1 MKGRIVMY
9 EDEHNVFREAF
20 QQFIAEEIT
29 PNLDEWEEA
38 HLAPKSVFEKMGEN
52 GFLCPWLP
60 EEYGGSETDFIFSAI
75 MTEELAKAGAVA
87 VISPLHSDI
96 IAPYIYHLG
105 TDEQKSKWLPRCAS
119 GETLLA
125 IAATEPNAG
134 SDVAGFQ
141 TRAEKDGDEYV
152 LNGSK
157 TFISFGQLAGL
168 YIVVARTDK
177 DAPPH
182 KGLSLFLVEG
192 DTPGFSRGKKLNKMG
207 LHAQDTSELF
217 FDNCR
222 IPAANLLGELGKGF
236 YYFMHHLQQERLVCS
251 LMAQGMAEAML
262 EMTVEYTRDRKV
274 GGVPVQSFQANAF
287 TIAEMATEIELG
299 RTFID
304 SLTLAHSK
312 GEDVSLKV
320 TMAKA
325 WIPEMTNRVA
335 YKCVQLHGGYGYMEE
350 YPICRFTRDARV
362 IAIFAGTTEVMKH
375 IISKSMGLY

>member
-1 MKGRIVMY
+1 MY
-9 EDEHNVFREAF
+9 QEEHNVFREAF

-29 PNLDEWEEA
+29 PNMAAWEEA
-38 HLAPKSVFEKMGEN
+38 HLVPKSVYEKMGEY

-60 EEYGGSETDFIFSAI
+60 EEYGGSEADFIFSAI
-75 MTEELAKAGAVA
+75 LCEELGKAGAVSVMA
-87 VISPLHSDI
+87 PLHSDI

-105 TDEQKSKWLPRCAS
+105 TDEQKRKWLPRCAS

-134 SDVAGFQ
+134 SDVSGFQ
-141 TRAEKDGDEYV
+141 TRAELDGDEYV

-157 TFISFGQLAGL
+157 TFISFGQIAGL
-168 YIVVARTDK
+168 YIVIARTDK
-177 DAPPH
+177 EAPPH
-182 KGLSLFLVEG
+182 KGLSLFLIEA
-192 DTPGFSRGKKLNKMG
+192 DTPGFTRGQKLEKMG

-262 EMTVEYTRDRKV
+262 EMTLEYTRDRKV

-287 TIAEMATEIELG
+287 TLVEMATEVELG

-304 SLTLAHSK
+304 SLTEAHAQ
-312 GEDVSLKV
+312 GEDVSTKV
-320 TMAKA
+320 TMAKS

-335 YKCVQLHGGYGYMEE
+335 YKCLQLHGGYGYMEE

-362 IAIFAGTTEVMKH
+362 ISIFAGTTEVMKH
-375 IISKSMGLY
+375 ILSKGMGLY

>member
-1 MKGRIVMY
+1 MY
-9 EDEHNVFREAF
+9 QEEHNVFREAF
-20 QQFIAEEIT
+20 KQFIAEEIT

-38 HLAPKSVFEKMGEN
+38 HMVPKSVFEKMGEN

-60 EEYGGSETDFIFSAI
+60 EEYGGSECDFIFSAI
-75 MTEELAKAGAVA
+75 MTEELARAGAVA

-105 TDEQKSKWLPRCAS
+105 TDEQKAKWLPRCAS

-125 IAATEPNAG
+125 IGATEPNAG

-141 TRAEKDGDEYV
+141 TRAELDGDEYV

-168 YIVVARTDK
+168 YIIVARTEK
-177 DAPPH
+177 DVAPH
-182 KGLSLFLVEG
+182 KGLSLFLVEE
-192 DTPGFSRGKKLNKMG
+192 DTPGFTRGKKLSKMG
-207 LHAQDTSELF
+207 MHAQDTSELF
-217 FDNCR
+217 FDDCR

-262 EMTVEYTRDRKV
+262 EMTIEYTKDRKV

-312 GEDVSLKV
+312 GEDVSTKV
-320 TMAKA
+320 TMAKS

-335 YKCVQLHGGYGYMEE
+335 YKCLQLHGGYGYMEE
-350 YPICRFTRDARV
+350 QPICRFTRDARV

>member
-1 MKGRIVMY
+1 MY
-9 EDEHNVFREAF
+9 EEEHNVFREAF

-29 PNLDEWEEA
+29 PNLDEWEEN
-38 HLAPKSVFEKMGEN
+38 HLVPKSVFEKMGEY

-60 EEYGGSETDFIFSAI
+60 EEYGGSEADFIFSAI
-75 MTEELAKAGAVA
+75 ITEELARAGAVMVMA
-87 VISPLHSDI
+87 TLHSDI

-119 GETLLA
+119 GETILA

-141 TRAEKDGDEYV
+141 TRAELDGDEYV

-157 TFISFGQLAGL
+157 TFISFGQIADLI
-168 YIVVARTDK
+168 IVIARTDK
-177 DAPPH
+177 EGPPH

-192 DTPGFSRGKKLNKMG
+192 DAPGFTRGNKLNKMG
-207 LHAQDTSELF
+207 FNGQDTSELF

-222 IPAANLLGELGKGF
+222 IPASNLLGEAGKGF
-236 YYFMHHLQQERLVCS
+236 YYFMHHLQQERLICS

-262 EMTVEYTRDRKV
+262 ELTIEYTRDRKV

-304 SLTLAHSK
+304 SLTAAHAR
-312 GEDVSLKV
+312 GEDVSTKV
-320 TMAKA
+320 TMAKS
-325 WIPEMTNRVA
+325 WIPEMTNKVA
-335 YKCVQLHGGYGYMEE
+335 YRCLQLHGGYGYMEE

-375 IISKSMGLY
+375 ILAKGMGLY

>member
-1 MKGRIVMY
+1 MY
-9 EDEHNVFREAF
+9 QEEHNVFREAF

-29 PNLDEWEEA
+29 PNMAAWEEA
-38 HLAPKSVFEKMGEN
+38 HLVPKSVYEKMGEY

-60 EEYGGSETDFIFSAI
+60 EEYGGSEADFIFSAI
-75 MTEELAKAGAVA
+75 LCEELGKAGAVSVMA
-87 VISPLHSDI
+87 PLHSDI

-105 TDEQKSKWLPRCAS
+105 TDEQKRKWLPRCAS

-134 SDVAGFQ
+134 SDVSGFQ
-141 TRAEKDGDEYV
+141 TRAELDGDEYV

-157 TFISFGQLAGL
+157 TFISFGQIAGL
-168 YIVVARTDK
+168 YIVIARTDK
-177 DAPPH
+177 EAPPH
-182 KGLSLFLVEG
+182 KGLSLFLVEA
-192 DTPGFSRGKKLNKMG
+192 DTPGFSRGQKLEKMG

-262 EMTVEYTRDRKV
+262 EMTLEYTRDRKV

-287 TIAEMATEIELG
+287 TLVEMATEVELG

-304 SLTLAHSK
+304 SLTEAHAQ
-312 GEDVSLKV
+312 GEDVSTKV
-320 TMAKA
+320 TMAKS

-335 YKCVQLHGGYGYMEE
+335 YKCLQLHGGYGYMEE

-362 IAIFAGTTEVMKH
+362 ISIFAGTTEVMKH
-375 IISKSMGLY
+375 ILSKGMGLY

>member
-1 MKGRIVMY
+1 
-9 EDEHNVFREAF
+9 
-20 QQFIAEEIT
+20 
-29 PNLDEWEEA
+29 
-38 HLAPKSVFEKMGEN
+38 
-52 GFLCPWLP
+52 
-60 EEYGGSETDFIFSAI
+60 
-75 MTEELAKAGAVA
+75 
-87 VISPLHSDI
+87 LHSDI
-96 IAPYIYHLG
+96 IAPYLFHLG
-105 TDEQKSKWLPRCAS
+105 TDDQKAKWLPRCAS

-152 LNGSK
+152 INGSK
-157 TFISFGQLAGL
+157 TFISFGQMAGL

-177 DAPPH
+177 EVAPH
-182 KGLSLFLVEG
+182 KGLSLFLVEA

-207 LHAQDTSELF
+207 MHAQDTSELF

-251 LMAQGMAEAML
+251 IMAQGMAEAML
-262 EMTVEYTRDRKV
+262 EITLEYTKDRKV

-287 TIAEMATEIELG
+287 TIAEMATEIVLG
-299 RTFID
+299 RTFVD
-304 SLTLAHSK
+304 SLTLAHTN

-320 TMAKA
+320 TMAKS

-335 YKCVQLHGGYGYMEE
+335 YKCLQLHGGYGYMEE
-350 YPICRFTRDARV
+350 QPICRFTRDARI

-375 IISKSMGLY
+375 IISKSMELY

>member
-1 MKGRIVMY
+1 MY

>member
-1 MKGRIVMY
+1 MY
-9 EDEHNVFREAF
+9 EEEHNVFREAF

-29 PNLDEWEEA
+29 PNLDEWEEN
-38 HLAPKSVFEKMGEN
+38 HLVPKSVFEKMGEY

-60 EEYGGSETDFIFSAI
+60 EEYGGSEADFIFSAI
-75 MTEELAKAGAVA
+75 ITEELARAGAVMVMA
-87 VISPLHSDI
+87 TLHSDI

-119 GETLLA
+119 GETILA

-141 TRAEKDGDEYV
+141 TRAELDGDEYV

-157 TFISFGQLAGL
+157 TFISFGQIADLI
-168 YIVVARTDK
+168 IVIARTDK
-177 DAPPH
+177 EGPPH

-192 DTPGFSRGKKLNKMG
+192 DAPGFTSGNKLNKMG
-207 LHAQDTSELF
+207 FNGQDTSELF

-222 IPAANLLGELGKGF
+222 IPASNLLGEAGKGF
-236 YYFMHHLQQERLVCS
+236 YYFMHHLQQERLICS
-251 LMAQGMAEAML
+251 LMAQGMADAML
-262 EMTVEYTRDRKV
+262 ELTIEYTRDRKV

-304 SLTLAHSK
+304 SLTAAHAR
-312 GEDVSLKV
+312 GEDVSTKV

-325 WIPEMTNRVA
+325 WIPEMTNKVA
-335 YKCVQLHGGYGYMEE
+335 YRCLQLHGGYGYMEE

-375 IISKSMGLY
+375 ILAKGMGLY

>member
-1 MKGRIVMY
+1 MY
-9 EDEHNVFREAF
+9 QDEHNVFREAF
-20 QQFIAEEIT
+20 QQFIANEIT
-29 PNLDEWEEA
+29 PNLDEWEGNRMV
-38 HLAPKSVFEKMGEN
+38 PKSVYEKMGEN

-75 MTEELAKAGAVA
+75 MTEELSKAGAVSVMA
-87 VISPLHSDI
+87 PLHSDI
-96 IAPYIYHLG
+96 IAPYIHHLG
-105 TDEQKSKWLPRCAS
+105 TEEQKNKWLPRCAS
-119 GETLLA
+119 GETMLA

-141 TRAEKDGDEYV
+141 TRAELDGDEYV

-157 TFISFGQLAGL
+157 TFISFGQMAGL
-168 YIVVARTDK
+168 FIVIARTDK
-177 DAPPH
+177 EAPPH
-182 KGLSLFLVEG
+182 KGLSLFLVEA

-207 LHAQDTSELF
+207 MHSQDTSELF

-222 IPAANLLGELGKGF
+222 IPAANLLGEPGKGF
-236 YYFMHHLQQERLVCS
+236 YYFMHHLQQERLVCC

-262 EMTVEYTRDRKV
+262 EMTIEYTRDRKV
-274 GGVPVQSFQANAF
+274 GGVPVQSFQTNAF

-299 RTFID
+299 RTFVD

-312 GEDVSLKV
+312 GEDVSTKV
-320 TMAKA
+320 TMAKS

-335 YKCVQLHGGYGYMEE
+335 YRCVQLHGGYGYMEE
-350 YPICRFTRDARV
+350 YPICRYTRDARV

-375 IISKSMGLY
+375 ILSKSMGLY

>member
-1 MKGRIVMY
+1 MY
-9 EDEHNVFREAF
+9 QEEHNVFREAF

-29 PNLDEWEEA
+29 PYLEEWEEA
-38 HLAPKSVFEKMGEN
+38 RMVPRSVYEKMAEN

-75 MTEELAKAGAVA
+75 MTEELAKAGAVS
-87 VISPLHSDI
+87 VLSPLHSDI
-96 IAPYIYHLG
+96 NAPYIYHLG
-105 TDEQKSKWLPRCAS
+105 TEEQKAKWLPRCVS

-141 TRAEKDGDEYV
+141 TRAEKDGDEYI

-157 TFISFGQLAGL
+157 TFISFGQTADL

-182 KGLSLFLVEG
+182 KGLSLFLVEA
-192 DTPGFSRGKKLNKMG
+192 DAPGFSRGNKLNKMG
-207 LHAQDTSELF
+207 MHAQDTSELF

-222 IPAANLLGELGKGF
+222 VPANSLLGEPGKGF
-236 YYFMHHLQQERLVCS
+236 YYFMQHLQQERLICS
-251 LMAQGMAEAML
+251 IMAQGMAEAML
-262 EMTVEYTRDRKV
+262 KLTLEYTAERKV

-287 TIAEMATEIELG
+287 TIAEMATEIQLG

-304 SLTLAHSK
+304 ALTQSHVN
-312 GEDVSLKV
+312 GEDVNLKV
-320 TMAKA
+320 TMAKS

-335 YKCVQLHGGYGYMEE
+335 YKCLQLHGGYGYMEE

>member
-1 MKGRIVMY
+1 MY
-9 EDEHNVFREAF
+9 QEEHNVFREAF
-20 QQFIAEEIT
+20 KQFIAEEIT

-38 HLAPKSVFEKMGEN
+38 HMVPKSVFEKMGEN

-60 EEYGGSETDFIFSAI
+60 EEYGGSECDFIFSAI
-75 MTEELAKAGAVA
+75 MTEELARSGAVA

-105 TDEQKSKWLPRCAS
+105 TDEQKSKWLPKCAS
-119 GETLLA
+119 AETLLA

-152 LNGSK
+152 INGSK
-157 TFISFGQLAGL
+157 TFISFGQMAGL

-177 DAPPH
+177 EVAPH
-182 KGLSLFLVEG
+182 KGLSLFLVEA
-192 DTPGFSRGKKLNKMG
+192 DTPGFTRGNKLNKMG
-207 LHAQDTSELF
+207 MHAQDTSELF

-236 YYFMHHLQQERLVCS
+236 YYFMHHLQQERLICS

-262 EMTVEYTRDRKV
+262 EMTLEYTRDRKV

-299 RTFID
+299 RTFVD
-304 SLTLAHSK
+304 SLTLAHSQ

-320 TMAKA
+320 TMAKS

-335 YKCVQLHGGYGYMEE
+335 YKCLQLHGGYGYMEE

-375 IISKSMGLY
+375 IISKSMELY

>member
-1 MKGRIVMY
+1 MY
-9 EDEHNVFREAF
+9 QEEHNVFREAF
-20 QQFIAEEIT
+20 KQFIAEEIT

-38 HLAPKSVFEKMGEN
+38 HMVPKSVFEKMGEN

-60 EEYGGSETDFIFSAI
+60 EEYGGSECDFIFSAI
-75 MTEELAKAGAVA
+75 MTEELARSGAVA

-96 IAPYIYHLG
+96 IAPYLYHLG
-105 TDEQKSKWLPRCAS
+105 TDEQKSKWLPKCAS
-119 GETLLA
+119 AETLLA

-152 LNGSK
+152 INGSK
-157 TFISFGQLAGL
+157 TFISFGQMAGL

-177 DAPPH
+177 EVAPH
-182 KGLSLFLVEG
+182 KGLSLFLVEA
-192 DTPGFSRGKKLNKMG
+192 DTPGFTRGNKLNKMG
-207 LHAQDTSELF
+207 MHAQDTSELF

-236 YYFMHHLQQERLVCS
+236 YYFMHHLQQERLICS

-262 EMTVEYTRDRKV
+262 EMTLEYTRDRKV

-299 RTFID
+299 RTFVD
-304 SLTLAHSK
+304 SLTLAHSQ

-320 TMAKA
+320 TMAKS

-335 YKCVQLHGGYGYMEE
+335 YKCLQLHGGYGYMEE

-375 IISKSMGLY
+375 IISKSMELY

>member
-1 MKGRIVMY
+1 MY
-9 EDEHNVFREAF
+9 QEEHNVFREAF
-20 QQFIAEEIT
+20 KHFIAEEIT
-29 PNLDEWEEA
+29 PYLEEWEQA
-38 HLAPKSVFEKMGEN
+38 RMVPKELYMKMGAQ

-60 EEYGGSETDFIFSAI
+60 EQFGGSECDFIFSAI
-75 MTEELAKAGAVA
+75 MTEELARAGAVS
-87 VISPLHSDI
+87 VMSPLHGDI
-96 IAPYIYHLG
+96 NAPYIYHLG
-105 TDEQKSKWLPRCAS
+105 TDEQKEKWLPRCAS
-119 GETLLA
+119 GDIILA
-125 IAATEPNAG
+125 IAATEPDAG
-134 SDVAGFQ
+134 SDVAGFR

-157 TFISFGQLAGL
+157 TFISFGQMADL

-177 DAPPH
+177 DAAPH
-182 KGLSLFLVEG
+182 KGLSLFLVEAG
-192 DTPGFSRGKKLNKMG
+192 TPGFTRGAKLNKMG
-207 LHAQDTSELF
+207 MHAQDTSELF
-217 FDNCR
+217 FDDCR
-222 IPAANLLGELGKGF
+222 IPASNMLGEPGKGF
-236 YYFMHHLQQERLVCS
+236 YYFMHHLQQERLICA

-262 EMTVEYTRDRKV
+262 KMTLEYTRERKV

-287 TIAEMATEIELG
+287 TIADMAIEIELG

-312 GEDVSLKV
+312 GEDVSNKV

-335 YKCVQLHGGYGYMEE
+335 YRCLQLHGGYGYMEE

-375 IISKSMGLY
+375 ILSKNMGLY

>member
-1 MKGRIVMY
+1 MY
-9 EDEHNVFREAF
+9 QDEHNVFREAF
-20 QQFIAEEIT
+20 QQFVAEEIT
-29 PNLDEWEEA
+29 PYLDEWEA
-38 HLAPKSVFEKMGEN
+38 DHLVSKSVYEKMGEN
-52 GFLCPWLP
+52 GFLCSWLP
-60 EEYGGSETDFIFSAI
+60 EEYGGSEADFIFSAI
-75 MTEELAKAGAVA
+75 MSEELGKAGAVSVMA
-87 VISPLHSDI
+87 PLHSDI

-105 TDEQKSKWLPRCAS
+105 SEEQKAKWLPRCAS

-157 TFISFGQLAGL
+157 TFISLGQLAGL

-182 KGLSLFLVEG
+182 KGLSLFLVEA
-192 DTPGFSRGKKLNKMG
+192 DTPGFSRGNKLDKMG
-207 LHAQDTSELF
+207 MHAQDTSELF

-222 IPAANLLGELGKGF
+222 VPASNLLGEPGKGF
-236 YYFMHHLQQERLVCS
+236 YYFMQHLQQERLICS
-251 LMAQGMAEAML
+251 LLAQGMAEAML
-262 EMTVEYTRDRKV
+262 EMTIEYTRDRKV

-287 TIAEMATEIELG
+287 TIAEMAIDVELG

-304 SLTLAHSK
+304 TLTEAHMR
-312 GEDVSLKV
+312 GDDVGTKV

-335 YKCVQLHGGYGYMEE
+335 YKCLQLHGGYGYMEE

-375 IISKSMGLY
+375 ILSREMELY

>member
-1 MKGRIVMY
+1 MY
-9 EDEHNVFREAF
+9 QDEHNVFREAF
-20 QQFIAEEIT
+20 QHFIAEEIT
-29 PNLDEWEEA
+29 PYLDEWEDA
-38 HLAPKSVFEKMGEN
+38 RMVPKSVYEKMGEN
-52 GFLCPWLP
+52 GFLCSWLP
-60 EEYGGSETDFIFSAI
+60 EEYGGSEADFIFSAI
-75 MTEELAKAGAVA
+75 MTEELARAGAVCVFA
-87 VISPLHSDI
+87 PLHSDI

-105 TDEQKSKWLPRCAS
+105 SESQKSRWLPRCAS

-125 IAATEPNAG
+125 IAVTEPNAG
-134 SDVAGFQ
+134 SDVAGLQ

-157 TFISFGQLAGL
+157 TFISLGQMAEL

-182 KGLSLFLVEG
+182 KGLSLFLVEEG
-192 DTPGFSRGKKLNKMG
+192 TRGFSPGNKLNKMG
-207 LHAQDTSELF
+207 LHAQDTAELF
-217 FDNCR
+217 FDDCR
-222 IPAANLLGELGKGF
+222 IPAENLLGEPGKGF
-236 YYFMHHLQQERLVCS
+236 YYFMHHLQQERLICA
-251 LMAQGMAEAML
+251 LMGQGMAEAML
-262 EMTVEYTRDRKV
+262 EMTLEYTRDRKV

-299 RTFID
+299 RTFVD

-312 GEDVSLKV
+312 QEDVGLKV

-335 YKCVQLHGGYGYMEE
+335 YKCLQLHGGYGFMEE

-362 IAIFAGTTEVMKH
+362 IPIFAGTTEVMKH

>member
-1 MKGRIVMY
+1 MY
-9 EDEHNVFREAF
+9 QDEHNVFREAF

-29 PNLDEWEEA
+29 PNLDAWEEA
-38 HLAPKSVFEKMGEN
+38 HLVPKSVYEKMGEY

-60 EEYGGSETDFIFSAI
+60 EEYGGSEADFIFSAI
-75 MTEELAKAGAVA
+75 ICEELGKAGAVSVMA
-87 VISPLHSDI
+87 PLHSDI

-119 GETLLA
+119 GETILA

-134 SDVAGFQ
+134 SDVSGFQ
-141 TRAEKDGDEYV
+141 TRAELDGDEYV

-157 TFISFGQLAGL
+157 TFISFGQIAGL
-168 YIVVARTDK
+168 YIVIARTDK
-177 DAPPH
+177 EAPPH
-182 KGLSLFLVEG
+182 KGLSLFLVEA
-192 DTPGFSRGKKLNKMG
+192 DTPGFSRGQKLEKMG

-236 YYFMHHLQQERLVCS
+236 YYFMHHLQQERLVVS

-262 EMTVEYTRDRKV
+262 EMTIEYTRDRKV

-304 SLTLAHSK
+304 SLTVAHTR
-312 GEDVSLKV
+312 GEDVSTKV
-320 TMAKA
+320 TMAKS

-335 YKCVQLHGGYGYMEE
+335 YKCLQLHGGYGYMEE

-362 IAIFAGTTEVMKH
+362 ISIFAGTTEVMKH
-375 IISKSMGLY
+375 ILSKSMGLY

>member
-1 MKGRIVMY
+1 MY
-9 EDEHNVFREAF
+9 KDEHNVFRESF
-20 QQFIAEEIT
+20 QQFIAAEIT
-29 PNLDEWEEA
+29 PHIDEWEEA
-38 HLAPKSVFEKMGEN
+38 HLAPRSIFEKMGEN

-87 VISPLHSDI
+87 IASPLHSDI
-96 IAPYIYHLG
+96 TAPYVYHLG
-105 TDEQKSKWLPRCAS
+105 TDEQKTKWLPRFAS

-157 TFISFGQLAGL
+157 TFISLGQLADL
-168 YIVVARTDK
+168 IIVVTRTDK

-192 DTPGFSRGKKLNKMG
+192 NTPGFSRGKKLNKMG
-207 LHAQDTSELF
+207 AHAQDTSELF

-236 YYFMHHLQQERLVCS
+236 YYFMHHLQQERLICS
-251 LMAQGMAEAML
+251 LMAQAMAEAML
-262 EMTVEYTRDRKV
+262 EITIEYTRNRKV

-299 RTFID
+299 RTLID
-304 SLTLAHSK
+304 SLTLTHSK

-335 YKCVQLHGGYGYMEE
+335 YKSLQLHGGYGYMEE

-362 IAIFAGTTEVMKH
+362 ITIFAGTTEVMKH
-375 IISKSMGLY
+375 IISKSLKLY

>member
-1 MKGRIVMY
+1 MY
-9 EDEHNVFREAF
+9 QEEHNVFREAF
-20 QQFIAEEIT
+20 KQFIAEEIT

-38 HLAPKSVFEKMGEN
+38 HMVPKSVFEKMGEN

-60 EEYGGSETDFIFSAI
+60 EEYGGSECDFIFSAI
-75 MTEELAKAGAVA
+75 MTEELARAGAVA

-105 TDEQKSKWLPRCAS
+105 TDEQKSKWLPKCAS
-119 GETLLA
+119 AETLLA

-157 TFISFGQLAGL
+157 TFISFGQMAGL

-177 DAPPH
+177 EVAPH
-182 KGLSLFLVEG
+182 KGLSLFLVEA
-192 DTPGFSRGKKLNKMG
+192 DTPGFTRGNKLNKMG
-207 LHAQDTSELF
+207 MHAQDTSELF

-236 YYFMHHLQQERLVCS
+236 YYFMHHLQQERLICS

-262 EMTVEYTRDRKV
+262 EMTLEYTRDRKV

-299 RTFID
+299 RTFVD
-304 SLTLAHSK
+304 SLTLAHSQ

-320 TMAKA
+320 TMAKS

-335 YKCVQLHGGYGYMEE
+335 YKCLQLHGGYGYMEE

-375 IISKSMGLY
+375 IISKSMELY

>member
-1 MKGRIVMY
+1 MY
-9 EDEHNVFREAF
+9 QEEHNVFRQAF

-29 PNLDEWEEA
+29 PHLDAWEEA
-38 HLAPKSVFEKMGEN
+38 HLVPKSVYEKMGEY

-60 EEYGGSETDFIFSAI
+60 EEYGGSEADFIFSAI
-75 MTEELAKAGAVA
+75 ICEELGKAGAVSVMA
-87 VISPLHSDI
+87 PLHSDI

-119 GETLLA
+119 GETILA

-134 SDVAGFQ
+134 SDVVGFQ
-141 TRAEKDGDEYV
+141 TRAELDGDEYV

-157 TFISFGQLAGL
+157 TFISFGQIAGL
-168 YIVVARTDK
+168 YIVIARTDK
-177 DAPPH
+177 EAPPH
-182 KGLSLFLVEG
+182 KGLSLFLVEA
-192 DTPGFSRGKKLNKMG
+192 DTPGFSRGQKLQKMG
-207 LHAQDTSELF
+207 MHAQDTSELF
-217 FDNCR
+217 FDSCR

-262 EMTVEYTRDRKV
+262 EMTLEYTRDRKV

-287 TIAEMATEIELG
+287 TLAEMATEVELG

-304 SLTLAHSK
+304 SLTEAHAQ
-312 GEDVSLKV
+312 GEDVSTKV
-320 TMAKA
+320 TMAKS

-335 YKCVQLHGGYGYMEE
+335 YKCLQLHGGYGYMEE

-362 IAIFAGTTEVMKH
+362 ISIFAGTTEVMKH
-375 IISKSMGLY
+375 ILSKSMGLY

>member
-1 MKGRIVMY
+1 MY
-9 EDEHNVFREAF
+9 QEEHNIFREAF
-20 QQFIAEEIT
+20 KQFIAEEIT
-29 PNLDEWEEA
+29 PNLDEWEKA
-38 HLAPKSVFEKMGEN
+38 HLVPKSVYEKMGEM

-75 MTEELAKAGAVA
+75 ISEELSKAGAVSVFA
-87 VISPLHSDI
+87 GLHSDI
-96 IAPYIYHLG
+96 IAPYLYHLG
-105 TDEQKSKWLPRCAS
+105 TDEQKNKWLPRCAT
-119 GETLLA
+119 GETILA

-157 TFISFGQLAGL
+157 TFISFGQIADLI
-168 YIVVARTDK
+168 IVIARTDK
-177 DAPPH
+177 EGPPH
-182 KGLSLFLVEG
+182 KGLSLFLVEA
-192 DTPGFSRGKKLNKMG
+192 DTPGFSRGNKLDKMG
-207 LHAQDTSELF
+207 MHGQDTSELF

-222 IPAANLLGELGKGF
+222 IPAANLLGELGRGF
-236 YYFMHHLQQERLVCS
+236 YYFMEHLQQERLVCAIW
-251 LMAQGMAEAML
+251 AQAMAEAML
-262 EMTVEYTRDRKV
+262 DMTIEYTRDRKI

-287 TIAEMATEIELG
+287 TITEMATEIELG

-304 SLTLAHSK
+304 SLVVAHTR
-312 GEDVSLKV
+312 GEDVGTKV

-325 WIPEMTNRVA
+325 WIPEMANSVA
-335 YKCVQLHGGYGYMEE
+335 YRCMQLHGGYGYMEE

-375 IISKSMGLY
+375 ILAKNMGLY

>member
-1 MKGRIVMY
+1 MY
-9 EDEHNVFREAF
+9 EEEHNVFREAF
-20 QQFIAEEIT
+20 QQFIAEEIS
-29 PNLDEWEEA
+29 PNLDEWEQA
-38 HLAPKSVFEKMGEN
+38 RKVPKSIFEKMGEY

-60 EEYGGSETDFIFSAI
+60 EEYGGSGADFIFSAI
-75 MTEELAKAGAVA
+75 ICEELARAGALSVFT
-87 VISPLHSDI
+87 PLHSDI

-119 GETLLA
+119 GETILA

-141 TRAEKDGDEYV
+141 TRAELDGDEYV

-157 TFISFGQLAGL
+157 TFISFGQMAGL
-168 YIVVARTDK
+168 YIVIARTNK
-177 DAPPH
+177 EGAPH
-182 KGLSLFLVEG
+182 KGLSLFLVEA
-192 DTPGFSRGKKLNKMG
+192 DTPGFSCGNKLNKMG
-207 LHAQDTSELF
+207 MHAQDTSELF

-222 IPAANLLGELGKGF
+222 IPAANLLGEPDQGF
-236 YYFMHHLQQERLVCS
+236 YYFMRHLSQERLLS
-251 LMAQGMAEAML
+251 ALMAQGMAEAML
-262 EMTVEYTRDRKV
+262 EMTIEYTRDRKV

-304 SLTLAHSK
+304 SITAAHAR
-312 GEDVSLKV
+312 GEDVSTKV

-325 WIPEMTNRVA
+325 WIPEMTNKVA
-335 YKCVQLHGGYGYMEE
+335 YRCMQLHGGYGYMEE

-375 IISKSMGLY
+375 ILSKSMGLY